1 MTNPLPKSYRGPLF
15 VMMALEFFIWGA
27 WLPLIFGY
35 LPSLGF
41 TPGQQSLILG
51 AFPVAS
57 IVGMFFS
64 NQWADRKFV
73 PEKFLAFSHLVGGLA
88 ILGCGFTKDFMPFF
102 LLMLVHCLLYV
113 PTISITNSI
122 AFANMKDPEKEFGIV
137 RMGGTVGWI
146 LAAWP
151 FTFIFVNWEAV
162 NAAQPAGLVAWL
174 GQALANPLS
183 GDAAKVATKWTFIVA
198 GIASLAL
205 AAFSLTLPRT
215 ARKPATASGDNL
227 AWLEAMKLLKHPFV
241 LVLWL
246 VTLVD
251 SFVHNCYFNWTGV
264 FLGTPVAAGGVGIAP
279 NWIAPVM
286 SIGQVAEIVTMFAL
300 GVTLKKLGWR
310 TTMIVGI
317 LGHAAR
323 FGVYAFIPQS
333 ALAIILIQ
341 VLHGICYAFF
351 FATVYIFVDA
361 YFPKD
366 IRTSAQGLFN
376 LQILG
381 IGALL
386 ANSICPWLMQSVYTT
401 NKIVDFRGLFLVPL
415 VVASL
420 AAVALALC
428 FHPPKS
434 LATGAG
440 GGAGAPH

>member
-1 MTNPLPKSYRGPLF
+1 MTTSKSSRGSLF

-41 TPGQQSLILG
+41 SPGQQSLILN
-51 AFPVAS
+51 AFPIAS

-64 NQWADRKFV
+64 NQWADRKFA

-88 ILGCGFTKDFMPFF
+88 ILGCGLTKEFTPFF

-122 AFANMKDPEKEFGIV
+122 AFANMQDPEKEFGLV
-137 RMGGTVGWI
+137 RMGGTIGWI

-151 FTFIFVNWEAV
+151 FTFIFVNWDAV
-162 NAAQPAGLVAWL
+162 NAAHPAGFVDWIGA
-174 GQALANPLS
+174 ALANPLS
-183 GDAAKVATKWTFIVA
+183 GDAAKAATKWTFIVA
-198 GIASLAL
+198 GIASLVL

-215 ARKPATASGDNL
+215 APKAAPAGGDKL
-227 AWLEAMKLLKHPFV
+227 AWLEAAKLLKHPFV

-264 FLGTPVAAGGVGIAP
+264 FLGTAPAAGGVGIAS
-279 NWIAPVM
+279 NWITPVM
-286 SIGQVAEIVTMFAL
+286 SIGQIAEILTMFVL
-300 GVTLKKLGWR
+300 GATLKTLGWR
-310 TTMIVGI
+310 TTMIIGI

-323 FGVYAFIPQS
+323 FAVYAFFPQS
-333 ALAIILIQ
+333 AGLIILIQ

-366 IRTSAQGLFN
+366 IRSSAQGLFN

-381 IGALL
+381 VGALL
-386 ANSICPWLMQSVYTT
+386 ANSICPWLMQSVYTV
-401 NKIVDFRGLFLVPL
+401 NKVTDFKGLFLVPL
-415 VVASL
+415 VASSL
-420 AAVALALC
+420 AAVALALF
-428 FHPPKS
+428 FHPPKT
-434 LATGAG
+434 AAAG
-440 GGAGAPH
+440 GAAATPH

>member
-1 MTNPLPKSYRGPLF
+1 MTTSKSSRGSLF

-41 TPGQQSLILG
+41 SPGQQSLILN
-51 AFPVAS
+51 AFPIAS

-64 NQWADRKFV
+64 NQWADRKFA

-88 ILGCGFTKDFMPFF
+88 ILGCGLTKEFTPFF

-122 AFANMKDPEKEFGIV
+122 AFANMQDPEKEFGLV
-137 RMGGTVGWI
+137 RMGGTIGWI

-151 FTFIFVNWEAV
+151 FTFIFVNWDAV
-162 NAAQPAGLVAWL
+162 AAAHPAGFVDWIGA
-174 GQALANPLS
+174 ALANPLS

-198 GIASLAL
+198 GIASLVL
-205 AAFSLTLPRT
+205 AAFSLTLPRST
-215 ARKPATASGDNL
+215 PKAAPAGGDQQ
-227 AWLEAMKLLKHPFV
+227 AWLEAVKLLKHPFV

-264 FLGTPVAAGGVGIAP
+264 FLGTAPAAGGVGIAS
-279 NWIAPVM
+279 NWITPVM
-286 SIGQVAEIVTMFAL
+286 SIGQIAEILTMFVL
-300 GVTLKKLGWR
+300 GATLKSLGWR
-310 TTMIVGI
+310 TTMIIGI

-323 FGVYAFIPQS
+323 FAVYAFFPQS
-333 ALAIILIQ
+333 AALIILIQ

-366 IRTSAQGLFN
+366 IRSSAQGLFN

-381 IGALL
+381 VGALL
-386 ANSICPWLMQSVYTT
+386 ANSICPWLMQSVYTV
-401 NKIVDFRGLFLVPL
+401 NKVTDFKGLFLVPL
-415 VVASL
+415 IASSL
-420 AAVALALC
+420 AAVALALF
-428 FHPPKS
+428 FHPPKT
-434 LATGAG
+434 AAAG
-440 GGAGAPH
+440 GTAATPH